1 MWRGNLERSPGP
13 CPEVDGGMASK
24 GRFILVVH
32 SAVEGLG
39 LTTLSRTLLAYFLVH
54 GEMNK
59 NFFSKSE
66 HHWVDWA
73 ALKK

>member
-1 MWRGNLERSPGP
+1 
-13 CPEVDGGMASK
+13 MASK

-39 LTTLSRTLLAYFLVH
+39 LTTLSRALLAYFLVH

-59 NFFSKSE
+59 NFSSKSE
-66 HHWVDWA
+66 HY
-73 ALKK
+73 